1 MAQAPDIMALDVA
14 AIRKEFPILHRE
26 VNGKPL
32 VYLDN
37 GASSQKPQ
45 AMIDAV
51 SHYYAHENTNIHR
64 GVHTLSQE
72 ATEKYE
78 AAREKVRGFINAKH
92 GHEVIIT
99 KGTTDSINLVA
110 SSFGRAYLNAGDEV
124 LISTMEHHSNIVPWQ
139 MICEERG
146 ATVRVVPIN
155 DAGELLMDEFDALL
169 SKKTKLVAVTHISN
183 SLGTINPVKQIIDK
197 AHALN
202 VPVLIDGAQ
211 AVPHQPVDMQA
222 LDCDFYAFSAH
233 KMFGPTGIGILYGKE
248 SLLNAMP
255 PYQGGGDMID
265 QVTFEKT
272 TYNDLPHKFEAGT
285 PNIAGGIA
293 LGAAIDYLNG
303 IGMQNIEAYEAD
315 LLAYATEQLR
325 AIDGLKIIGT
335 AANKAGVISFK
346 IDDLH
351 HYDLGIM
358 LDRKGIAIR
367 TGHHCTQPL
376 MQRLG
381 VTGTAR
387 ASLAFYNNRA
397 DVDALVAGI
406 QYAKQRLS

>member
-293 LGAAIDYLNG
+293 LGAAIDYLNI

>member
-1 MAQAPDIMALDVA
+1 MALDVA

-293 LGAAIDYLNG
+293 LGAAIDYLNI